1 MIGAPWR
8 RSFRN
13 RLRILGSRFT
23 LESVH
28 RRFDSDPIGTMII
41 FNTSSVVECT
51 TLALSPA
58 VEVSHAVPLPFAASY
73 AGGSDALHAVTSRY

>member
-1 MIGAPWR
+1 
-8 RSFRN
+8 
-13 RLRILGSRFT
+13 
-23 LESVH
+23 
-28 RRFDSDPIGTMII
+28 MII

-73 AGGSDALHAVTSRY
+73 AGGSDALHAVTERYTGPLDFWMPTASMFLAGVGL